1 MVRKKTKR
9 SIEIDHRDPE
19 RELWLWALAD
29 SQQAPEVV
37 EMHSRIAKT
46 QRDKEY
52 WENHAAAVREDH
64 RKKRE
69 AWAKD
74 TEGLDNID

>member
-1 MVRKKTKR
+1 MGRKKTKQ
-9 SIEIDHRDPE
+9 SIEIDPRDPE
-19 RELWLWALAD
+19 RELWLWALAT

-37 EMHSRIAKT
+37 AMHSRIAKT
-46 QRDKEY
+46 QRDQTY

-64 RKKRE
+64 RRKRE

-74 TEGLDNID
+74 TEGLDNED

>member
-1 MVRKKTKR
+1 MVRRKTKR

-19 RELWLWALAD
+19 RELWLWALAGG
-29 SQQAPEVV
+29 QQAPEVV

-46 QRDKEY
+46 QRDADY
-52 WENHAAAVREDH
+52 WERRNASHAEEH
-64 RKKRE
+64 RKVRE

-74 TEGLDNID
+74 TEGLDNPD